1 MQESQ
6 SSSTFAADVARNDPV
21 TKKCESVIQKSLN
34 KLHKKVLEIKHNEY
48 P

>member
-21 TKKCESVIQKSLN
+21 TKKCESIIQKSLDR
-34 KLHKKVLEIKHNEY
+34 LHNMVLEIKHYEY
-48 P
+48 L